1 VTLLTAFARAEAAAA
16 GRAQRIRTVR
26 HVHLSRRPLVVIP
39 LQLAGEACAPL
50 AVMLGDDPD
59 KPRTL
64 TVYEPR
70 DRARRFEFAAD
81 LAEVILG
88 HLDGY
93 LPPDDPDDDPDVL
106 RDRDTPTP
114 GAPTPGAPTPGA
126 PTPGAPTPGAPTP
139 GAPTPGAPA
148 PEPLPDAPQLLVPNP
163 SAAAF
168 LRLLGRSTRL
178 RRTDGE
184 HAVRPTVPL
193 LGRWLTHYAER
204 AEVPGSALLLAM
216 TTALAEHWATG
227 QSDLEDANLAALLGW
242 IDPADGL
249 TGQQAARLAEDPV
262 RCPPAGPVTDPSF
275 DNEVLE
281 GRMAAIRDATE
292 AGDGPAL
299 ARAQAAMDAA
309 LHGQLA
315 PTWELMWRAHALL
328 AALPEAAHAQ
338 RRWKDDR
345 RSFTAQAAWLREGGA
360 PQPRR
365 DSAVAAAKR
374 LARLEREQQRLAVE
388 RAHDDPL
395 VMAEYRLTGEAFAGT
410 VVAADPTRLDTG
422 GRKPKLRP
430 WLIVQTADAVIVE
443 PGALLT
449 CPDYPSQSAKV
460 IQIADNDNDNDNDND
475 DDDNDD
481 NDTSTGGTLVTLE
494 LSGGMG
500 RGLAAPPGTT
510 PARGDAVTYTT
521 LRDDFQ
527 PAPQFPSREET
538 PWTHGGPPP
547 EYVPTDD
554 DAQEAWS

>member
-1 VTLLTAFARAEAAAA
+1 
-16 GRAQRIRTVR
+16 
-26 HVHLSRRPLVVIP
+26 
-39 LQLAGEACAPL
+39 
-50 AVMLGDDPD
+50 
-59 KPRTL
+59 
-64 TVYEPR
+64 
-70 DRARRFEFAAD
+70 
-81 LAEVILG
+81 
-88 HLDGY
+88 
-93 LPPDDPDDDPDVL
+93 
-106 RDRDTPTP
+106 
-114 GAPTPGAPTPGA
+114 
-126 PTPGAPTPGAPTP
+126 
-139 GAPTPGAPA
+139 
-148 PEPLPDAPQLLVPNP
+148 
-163 SAAAF
+163 
-168 LRLLGRSTRL
+168 
-178 RRTDGE
+178 
-184 HAVRPTVPL
+184 
-193 LGRWLTHYAER
+193 
-204 AEVPGSALLLAM
+204 M
-216 TTALAEHWATG
+216 TTALADHWATG

-262 RCPPAGPVTDPSF
+262 QCPPAGPVTDPTF

-281 GRMAAIRDATE
+281 GRMTAIRDATE

-309 LHGQLA
+309 LHSQLA
-315 PTWELMWRAHALL
+315 PTWDLMWRAHALL
-328 AALPEAAHAQ
+328 AELPEAAHAQ

-345 RSFTAQAAWLREGGA
+345 WSFTAQAAWLREGGA

-410 VVAADPTRLDTG
+410 VVDADLTRLDTA

-430 WLIVQTADAVIVE
+430 WLIVQTADEVIVE

-449 CPDYPSQSAKV
+449 CPDYPGQAAKV
-460 IQIADNDNDNDNDND
+460 IQIADAEKNNDNANDNDNDQ
-475 DDDNDD
+475 
-481 NDTSTGGTLVTLE
+481 STGATLVTLE

-500 RGLAAPPGTT
+500 RALAAPPGST
-510 PARGDAVTYTT
+510 PAAGDQVTYTT

-547 EYVPTDD
+547 EYAPTDD
-554 DAQEAWS
+554 DAQEPWS

>member
-1 VTLLTAFARAEAAAA
+1 VTLLTAFARIEAAAI
-16 GRAQRIRTVR
+16 GRALPIRTVR
-26 HVHLSRRPLVVIP
+26 HAHLGRRPLVVIP

-59 KPRTL
+59 KPRLL

-93 LPPDDPDDDPDVL
+93 LPADDDASAIDPDPGTGTGTGSHQ
-106 RDRDTPTP
+106 DRTP
-114 GAPTPGAPTPGA
+114 AA
-126 PTPGAPTPGAPTP
+126 
-139 GAPTPGAPA
+139 
-148 PEPLPDAPQLLVPNP
+148 EPLPDAPQLLVPNP
-163 SAAAF
+163 NAAAF
-168 LRLLGRSTRL
+168 LGLLGRSTRL

-184 HAVRPTVPL
+184 YAVRPTVPL

-204 AEVPGSALLLAM
+204 SEVPGSVLLLPM

-242 IDPADGL
+242 IDPPDGL

-262 RCPPAGPVTDPSF
+262 RCPPAGPVTDPTF

-281 GRMAAIRDATE
+281 GRMAAIRDATL

-309 LHGQLA
+309 LRGQLA

-328 AALPEAAHAQ
+328 TALPEADHGQ

-395 VMAEYRLTGEAFAGT
+395 VMAEYRLTGEAFAGA
-410 VVAADPTRLDTG
+410 VVQADLTRLDTEG
-422 GRKPKLRP
+422 KKAKLRP
-430 WLIVQTADAVIVE
+430 WLVVATTDAVIVE
-443 PGALLT
+443 PGTVLA
-449 CPDYPSQSAKV
+449 CPAYPSQSARV
-460 IQIADNDNDNDNDND
+460 IEVTTASQNDNDNDNDND
-475 DDDNDD
+475 GDKDKDK
-481 NDTSTGGTLVTLE
+481 DTNPGPDGTLVTLE

-500 RGLAAPPGTT
+500 RALAAPPGTT
-510 PARGDAVTYTT
+510 PALGDEVTYTT

-538 PWTHGGPPP
+538 PWTHGGPPL

-554 DAQEAWS
+554 DAQEPWS

>member
-93 LPPDDPDDDPDVL
+93 LPPDDPDVHAG
-106 RDRDTPTP
+106 TPTQGAP
-114 GAPTPGAPTPGA
+114 AQGAPAQGAPTQGAPTPGAPIQ
-126 PTPGAPTPGAPTP
+126 
-139 GAPTPGAPA
+139 GAPA
-148 PEPLPDAPQLLVPNP
+148 LEPLPDAPQLLVPNP
-163 SAAAF
+163 NAAAF

-193 LGRWLTHYAER
+193 LGRWLTHYGER

-242 IDPADGL
+242 VDPPDGL

-262 RCPPAGPVTDPSF
+262 RCPPAGPVTDPTF

-309 LHGQLA
+309 LHSQLA
-315 PTWELMWRAHALL
+315 PTWDLMWRAHALL
-328 AALPEAAHAQ
+328 AELPEAAHAQ

-410 VVAADPTRLDTG
+410 VVDADLTRLDTDG
-422 GRKPKLRP
+422 KKPKLRP
-430 WLIVQTADAVIVE
+430 WLIVQTTDAVIVE
-443 PGALLT
+443 PDAVLANPAFPGQA
-449 CPDYPSQSAKV
+449 AKV
-460 IQIADNDNDNDNDND
+460 IEVADA
-475 DDDNDD
+475 
-481 NDTSTGGTLVTLE
+481 SREPGRTLVTLE

-500 RGLAAPPGTT
+500 RALTAPPGST

>member
-16 GRAQRIRTVR
+16 GRARLIRTVR
-26 HVHLSRRPLVVIP
+26 HVHLGRRPLVVIP

-59 KPRTL
+59 KPRLL

-70 DRARRFEFAAD
+70 DRARRFQFAAD

-93 LPPDDPDDDPDVL
+93 LPADDTDDNPDDDP
-106 RDRDTPTP
+106 
-114 GAPTPGAPTPGA
+114 
-126 PTPGAPTPGAPTP
+126 
-139 GAPTPGAPA
+139 
-148 PEPLPDAPQLLVPNP
+148 EPLLDAPQLLVPNP
-163 SAAAF
+163 NAAAF
-168 LRLLGRSTRL
+168 LALLGRSTRL

-184 HAVRPTVPL
+184 YAVRPTVPL

-262 RCPPAGPVTDPSF
+262 RCPPAGPVTDPTF
-275 DNEVLE
+275 DNEVLA

-299 ARAQAAMDAA
+299 ARAQAAMDTA
-309 LHGQLA
+309 LHSQLA
-315 PTWELMWRAHALL
+315 PTWDLIWRAHALL
-328 AALPEAAHAQ
+328 AELPEAAHAQ

-410 VVAADPTRLDTG
+410 VVDADLTRLDTG

-430 WLIVQTADAVIVE
+430 WLIVQTTDAVIVE
-443 PGALLT
+443 PGAVLA
-449 CPDYPSQSAKV
+449 CPAFPGQAAKV
-460 IQIADNDNDNDNDND
+460 IEVADASHEPDHH
-475 DDDNDD
+475 
-481 NDTSTGGTLVTLE
+481 TGRTLVTLE

-500 RGLAAPPGTT
+500 RALAAPPGST
-510 PARGDAVTYTT
+510 PVRGDAVTYTT

-538 PWTHGGPPP
+538 PWTHGGPPL

-554 DAQEAWS
+554 DAQEPWS

>member
-1 VTLLTAFARAEAAAA
+1 
-16 GRAQRIRTVR
+16 
-26 HVHLSRRPLVVIP
+26 
-39 LQLAGEACAPL
+39 
-50 AVMLGDDPD
+50 
-59 KPRTL
+59 
-64 TVYEPR
+64 
-70 DRARRFEFAAD
+70 
-81 LAEVILG
+81 
-88 HLDGY
+88 
-93 LPPDDPDDDPDVL
+93 
-106 RDRDTPTP
+106 
-114 GAPTPGAPTPGA
+114 
-126 PTPGAPTPGAPTP
+126 
-139 GAPTPGAPA
+139 
-148 PEPLPDAPQLLVPNP
+148 
-163 SAAAF
+163 
-168 LRLLGRSTRL
+168 
-178 RRTDGE
+178 
-184 HAVRPTVPL
+184 
-193 LGRWLTHYAER
+193 
-204 AEVPGSALLLAM
+204 M

-281 GRMAAIRDATE
+281 GRMQAIRDATE
-292 AGDGPAL
+292 SGDGPAL

-309 LHGQLA
+309 LHSQLA
-315 PTWELMWRAHALL
+315 PTWELMWRGHALL
-328 AALPEAAHAQ
+328 AALPEAAHAE

-410 VVAADPTRLDTG
+410 VVEADLTRLDTDG
-422 GRKPKLRP
+422 KKAKLRP
-430 WLIVQTADAVIVE
+430 WLIVRTIDEVIVE
-443 PGALLT
+443 PKTTLT
-449 CPDYPSQSAKV
+449 CPDYPSQTAKV
-460 IQIADNDNDNDNDND
+460 VTVASASTNENDND
-475 DDDNDD
+475 DD
-481 NDTSTGGTLVTLE
+481 SHPSGGTLVTLE

-500 RGLAAPPGTT
+500 RALAAPPGTT
-510 PARGDAVTYTT
+510 PGLGDQVTYTT

-538 PWTHGGPPP
+538 PWTHGGPPH

-554 DAQEAWS
+554 DAQEPWS

>member
-1 VTLLTAFARAEAAAA
+1 MTLLTAFARAEAAAA
-16 GRAQRIRTVR
+16 GRARLIRTVR
-26 HVHLSRRPLVVIP
+26 HVHLGRRPLVVIP

-59 KPRTL
+59 KPRLL

-93 LPPDDPDDDPDVL
+93 LPADDPAGDDTAGDDPAL
-106 RDRDTPTP
+106 RRDEERTPDR
-114 GAPTPGAPTPGA
+114 
-126 PTPGAPTPGAPTP
+126 
-139 GAPTPGAPA
+139 APA
-148 PEPLPDAPQLLVPNP
+148 PEPFPDAPQLLVPNP
-163 SAAAF
+163 NAAAF

-184 HAVRPTVPL
+184 YAVRPTVPL

-204 AEVPGSALLLAM
+204 AEVPGSVLLLPM

-227 QSDLEDANLAALLGW
+227 QSDLEDANLGALLGW

-262 RCPPAGPVTDPSF
+262 RCPPAGPVTDPTF

-281 GRMAAIRDATE
+281 GRMQAIRDATQS
-292 AGDGPAL
+292 GDGPAL

-328 AALPEAAHAQ
+328 TALPEAAHAE

-410 VVAADPTRLDTG
+410 VVDADLTRLDTDG
-422 GRKPKLRP
+422 KKAKLRP
-430 WLIVQTADAVIVE
+430 WLTVQTTDAVIVE
-443 PGALLT
+443 PGTVLT
-449 CPDYPSQSAKV
+449 CPDYPSQAAKV
-460 IQIADNDNDNDNDND
+460 INVTAGNDNDTENDSENDSD
-475 DDDNDD
+475 P
-481 NDTSTGGTLVTLE
+481 GGTLVTLE

-500 RGLAAPPGTT
+500 RALAAPPGST
-510 PARGDAVTYTT
+510 PALGHPVTYTT

-538 PWTHGGPPP
+538 PWTHGGPPQ
-547 EYVPTDD
+547 EYTPTDD
-554 DAQEAWS
+554 DAQEPWS

>member
-1 VTLLTAFARAEAAAA
+1 VTLLTAFARAEAAAS

-26 HVHLSRRPLVVIP
+26 HVHLGRRPLVVIP

-50 AVMLGDDPD
+50 AVMLGDDPG
-59 KPRTL
+59 KARLL

-93 LPPDDPDDDPDVL
+93 LPADDDPNDDPNEDPNQDPDNH
-106 RDRDTPTP
+106 RDQ
-114 GAPTPGAPTPGA
+114 
-126 PTPGAPTPGAPTP
+126 
-139 GAPTPGAPA
+139 GAPA

-163 SAAAF
+163 NGAAF

-184 HAVRPTVPL
+184 YAVRPTVPL

-204 AEVPGSALLLAM
+204 AEVPGSVLLLPM
-216 TTALAEHWATG
+216 TTALADHWATG

-262 RCPPAGPVTDPSF
+262 RCPPAGPVTDPTF

-309 LHGQLA
+309 LHSQLA
-315 PTWELMWRAHALL
+315 PTWDLMWRAHALL
-328 AALPEAAHAQ
+328 AELPEAAHAQ

-345 RSFTAQAAWLREGGA
+345 WSFTAQAAWLREGGA

-410 VVAADPTRLDTG
+410 VVDADLTRLDTG

-430 WLIVQTADAVIVE
+430 WLIVQTADEVIVE

-460 IQIADNDNDNDNDND
+460 IQIAGKNKNND
-475 DDDNDD
+475 DDDNDNDD
-481 NDTSTGGTLVTLE
+481 NQTTGATLVTLE

-500 RGLAAPPGTT
+500 RALAAPPGST
-510 PARGDAVTYTT
+510 PAEGDEVTYTT

-527 PAPQFPSREET
+527 PAPQFPSREDT

-554 DAQEAWS
+554 DAQEPWS

>member
-16 GRAQRIRTVR
+16 GRARRIRTVR
-26 HVHLSRRPLVVIP
+26 HVHLARRPLVVIP

-59 KPRTL
+59 KARLL

-93 LPPDDPDDDPDVL
+93 LPADDDPDQEPNEDPDVH
-106 RDRDTPTP
+106 RDERDERDK
-114 GAPTPGAPTPGA
+114 
-126 PTPGAPTPGAPTP
+126 
-139 GAPTPGAPA
+139 GAPA
-148 PEPLPDAPQLLVPNP
+148 PESLPDAPQLLVPNP
-163 SAAAF
+163 NAVAF

-184 HAVRPTVPL
+184 YAVRPTVPL

-204 AEVPGSALLLAM
+204 AEVPGSALLLPM
-216 TTALAEHWATG
+216 TTALADHWATG

-309 LHGQLA
+309 LHSQLA
-315 PTWELMWRAHALL
+315 PTWDLMWRAHALL
-328 AALPEAAHAQ
+328 AELPEAAHAQ

-345 RSFTAQAAWLREGGA
+345 WSFTAQAAWLREGGA

-410 VVAADPTRLDTG
+410 VVDADLTRLDAG

-430 WLIVQTADAVIVE
+430 WLIVRTTDAVIVE

-449 CPDYPSQSAKV
+449 CPDYPGQAAKV
-460 IQIADNDNDNDNDND
+460 IEIADADADA
-475 DDDNDD
+475 
-481 NDTSTGGTLVTLE
+481 DTDTDQSAGGTLVTLE

-500 RGLAAPPGTT
+500 RALAAPPGST
-510 PARGDAVTYTT
+510 PAEGDLVTYTT

-547 EYVPTDD
+547 EYAPTDD
-554 DAQEAWS
+554 DAQEPWS

>member
-1 VTLLTAFARAEAAAA
+1 MTLLTAFARAEAAAV

-26 HVHLSRRPLVVIP
+26 HVHLSCRPLVVIP

-88 HLDGY
+88 HLDGF
-93 LPPDDPDDDPDVL
+93 LPPDDLDDDPDVH
-106 RDRDTPTP
+106 RDGGAPILGGPTP
-114 GAPTPGAPTPGA
+114 GAPTPGG
-126 PTPGAPTPGAPTP
+126 
-139 GAPTPGAPA
+139 PA
-148 PEPLPDAPQLLVPNP
+148 PEPLQDAPQLLVPNP
-163 SAAAF
+163 NAAAF

-227 QSDLEDANLAALLGW
+227 QSDLEDANLAALLAW

-262 RCPPAGPVTDPSF
+262 RCPPAGPVTDPTF

-281 GRMAAIRDATE
+281 GRMAAIRDATR

-309 LHGQLA
+309 LRGQLA

-328 AALPEAAHAQ
+328 TALPEADHAQ

-345 RSFTAQAAWLREGGA
+345 RSFTAQAAWLRAGGA

-365 DSAVAAAKR
+365 DSAVAAARR
-374 LARLEREQQRLAVE
+374 LARLEREQQRLGV
-388 RAHDDPL
+388 
-395 VMAEYRLTGEAFAGT
+395 
-410 VVAADPTRLDTG
+410 
-422 GRKPKLRP
+422 
-430 WLIVQTADAVIVE
+430 
-443 PGALLT
+443 
-449 CPDYPSQSAKV
+449 
-460 IQIADNDNDNDNDND
+460 
-475 DDDNDD
+475 
-481 NDTSTGGTLVTLE
+481 
-494 LSGGMG
+494 
-500 RGLAAPPGTT
+500 
-510 PARGDAVTYTT
+510 
-521 LRDDFQ
+521 
-527 PAPQFPSREET
+527 
-538 PWTHGGPPP
+538 
-547 EYVPTDD
+547 
-554 DAQEAWS
+554 

>member
-1 VTLLTAFARAEAAAA
+1 VTLLTAFARIEAAAA

-26 HVHLSRRPLVVIP
+26 HVHLGRRPLVVIP

-59 KPRTL
+59 KPRLL

-88 HLDGY
+88 HLDRY
-93 LPPDDPDDDPDVL
+93 LPADDESAQAGEPAQASEPAHAAGPGQAAAPAEAADPD
-106 RDRDTPTP
+106 RDRIRD
-114 GAPTPGAPTPGA
+114 AADH
-126 PTPGAPTPGAPTP
+126 
-139 GAPTPGAPA
+139 APA
-148 PEPLPDAPQLLVPNP
+148 PEPLPDAPQLLVPNQK
-163 SAAAF
+163 AAAF
-168 LRLLGRSTRL
+168 LGLLGRSTRL
-178 RRTDGE
+178 RRTDGAY
-184 HAVRPTVPL
+184 AVRPAVPL

-204 AEVPGSALLLAM
+204 AEVPGSVLLLPM
-216 TTALAEHWATG
+216 TTALAGHWATG

-262 RCPPAGPVTDPSF
+262 RCPPAGPVTDPTF

-281 GRMAAIRDATE
+281 GRMAAIRDATQ

-309 LHGQLA
+309 LQGQLA

-328 AALPEAAHAQ
+328 TALPEAAHAQ

-365 DSAVAAAKR
+365 DSAVAAARR

-410 VVAADPTRLDTG
+410 VADADLTRLDTDG
-422 GRKPKLRP
+422 KKPKLRP
-430 WLIVQTADAVIVE
+430 WLIVQTTDAVLVE
-443 PGALLT
+443 AGAVLA
-449 CPDYPSQSAKV
+449 CPVYPSQTAKV
-460 IQIADNDNDNDNDND
+460 IEVTPGAHSHNA
-475 DDDNDD
+475 
-481 NDTSTGGTLVTLE
+481 TTGALAGGGTLVTLE

-500 RGLAAPPGTT
+500 RALAAPLGTT
-510 PARGDAVTYTT
+510 PALGDAVTYTT

-547 EYVPTDD
+547 EYAPTDD
-554 DAQEAWS
+554 DAQEPWS

>member
-1 VTLLTAFARAEAAAA
+1 MTLLTAFARAEAAAA
-16 GRAQRIRTVR
+16 GRARLIRTVR
-26 HVHLSRRPLVVIP
+26 HVHLGRRPLVVIP

-50 AVMLGDDPD
+50 SVMLGDDRD

-93 LPPDDPDDDPDVL
+93 LPADNPDNPDDD
-106 RDRDTPTP
+106 
-114 GAPTPGAPTPGA
+114 
-126 PTPGAPTPGAPTP
+126 
-139 GAPTPGAPA
+139 

-163 SAAAF
+163 NAAAF
-168 LRLLGRSTRL
+168 LALLGRSTRL

-184 HAVRPTVPL
+184 YAVRPAVPL

-204 AEVPGSALLLAM
+204 AEVPGSALLLPM

-262 RCPPAGPVTDPSF
+262 RCPPAGPVSDPTF

-281 GRMAAIRDATE
+281 GRMAAVRDATQ

-299 ARAQAAMDAA
+299 ARAQAAMDVA
-309 LHGQLA
+309 LHSQLA
-315 PTWELMWRAHALL
+315 PTWDLIWRAHALL
-328 AALPEAAHAQ
+328 AKLPEAAHAE

-410 VVAADPTRLDTG
+410 VVDADLARLDTG
-422 GRKPKLRP
+422 GKKAKLRP
-430 WLIVQTADAVIVE
+430 WLTVRTADAIVVE
-443 PGALLT
+443 PGATLT
-449 CPDYPSQSAKV
+449 CPDYPSQAARV
-460 IQIADNDNDNDNDND
+460 IDITTDHDRPGE
-475 DDDNDD
+475 
-481 NDTSTGGTLVTLE
+481 TRVTLE

-500 RGLAAPPGTT
+500 RALTAPPGTT
-510 PARGDAVTYTT
+510 PARGDNVTYTT

-538 PWTHGGPPP
+538 PWTHGGPPL

-554 DAQEAWS
+554 DAQEPWS

>member
-1 VTLLTAFARAEAAAA
+1 MTLLTAFARAEAAAA

-81 LAEVILG
+81 LAEVILA

-93 LPPDDPDDDPDVL
+93 LPPDDPDVHHDGGAT
-106 RDRDTPTP
+106 DT
-114 GAPTPGAPTPGA
+114 GAPTPGARHPA
-126 PTPGAPTPGAPTP
+126 ARH
-139 GAPTPGAPA
+139 PA
-148 PEPLPDAPQLLVPNP
+148 PPRP
-163 SAAAF
+163 S
-168 LRLLGRSTRL
+168 RSRTPRSCSSPIRTRP
-178 RRTDGE
+178 RSCGCS
-184 HAVRPTVPL
+184 AVRPGCGGPTASTPSA
-193 LGRWLTHYAER
+193 RPCRCSA
-204 AEVPGSALLLAM
+204 AGSPTTPSGPRSPVRLLLLAM

-262 RCPPAGPVTDPSF
+262 RCPPAGPVTDPTF

-281 GRMAAIRDATE
+281 GRMAAIRDATQ

-309 LHGQLA
+309 LHSQLA
-315 PTWELMWRAHALL
+315 PTWDLMWRAHALL
-328 AALPEAAHAQ
+328 AELPEAAHAQ

-410 VVAADPTRLDTG
+410 VVAADLTRLDTDG
-422 GRKPKLRP
+422 KKPKLRP
-430 WLIVQTADAVIVE
+430 WLIVQTTDAVIVE
-443 PGALLT
+443 PGTLLT
-449 CPDYPSQSAKV
+449 CPDYPSQTAKV
-460 IQIADNDNDNDNDND
+460 IEVADAGQEPDQRTRPTN
-475 DDDNDD
+475 
-481 NDTSTGGTLVTLE
+481 
-494 LSGGMG
+494 
-500 RGLAAPPGTT
+500 RGQEPAKNQAAPWS
-510 PARGDAVTYTT
+510 
-521 LRDDFQ
+521 
-527 PAPQFPSREET
+527 PS
-538 PWTHGGPPP
+538 
-547 EYVPTDD
+547 
-554 DAQEAWS
+554 S

>member
-1 VTLLTAFARAEAAAA
+1 MTLLTAFARAEAAAA
-16 GRAQRIRTVR
+16 GRAQRIRAVR

-59 KPRTL
+59 KPRAL

-88 HLDGY
+88 HLDRY
-93 LPPDDPDDDPDVL
+93 LPADDHPDNPDKPDNP
-106 RDRDTPTP
+106 DN
-114 GAPTPGAPTPGA
+114 
-126 PTPGAPTPGAPTP
+126 
-139 GAPTPGAPA
+139 

-184 HAVRPTVPL
+184 YAVRPAVPL

-204 AEVPGSALLLAM
+204 AEFPGSALLLPM
-216 TTALAEHWATG
+216 TTALADHWATG

-262 RCPPAGPVTDPSF
+262 RCPPAGPVTDPTF

-281 GRMAAIRDATE
+281 GRMQAIRDATQS
-292 AGDGPAL
+292 GDGPAL

-309 LHGQLA
+309 LRSQLA
-315 PTWELMWRAHALL
+315 PTWELMWRGHALL
-328 AALPEAAHAQ
+328 AELPEAAHAE

-345 RSFTAQAAWLREGGA
+345 RSFTAQAAWLRDGGA

-410 VVAADPTRLDTG
+410 VVGADLTRLDNAG
-422 GRKPKLRP
+422 KKAKLRP
-430 WLIVQTADAVIVE
+430 WLIVRTIDEVIVE
-443 PGALLT
+443 PGTTLT
-449 CPDYPSQSAKV
+449 CPAYPSQTAKV
-460 IQIADNDNDNDNDND
+460 INVTTASDSDNKND
-475 DDDNDD
+475 DDDAP
-481 NDTSTGGTLVTLE
+481 GGTLVTLE

-500 RGLAAPPGTT
+500 RALAAPPGTT
-510 PARGDAVTYTT
+510 PGLGDEVTYTT

-538 PWTHGGPPP
+538 PWTHGGPPQ

-554 DAQEAWS
+554 DAQEPWS

>member
-1 VTLLTAFARAEAAAA
+1 
-16 GRAQRIRTVR
+16 
-26 HVHLSRRPLVVIP
+26 
-39 LQLAGEACAPL
+39 
-50 AVMLGDDPD
+50 M
-59 KPRTL
+59 
-64 TVYEPR
+64 
-70 DRARRFEFAAD
+70 
-81 LAEVILG
+81 
-88 HLDGY
+88 
-93 LPPDDPDDDPDVL
+93 
-106 RDRDTPTP
+106 
-114 GAPTPGAPTPGA
+114 
-126 PTPGAPTPGAPTP
+126 
-139 GAPTPGAPA
+139 
-148 PEPLPDAPQLLVPNP
+148 
-163 SAAAF
+163 
-168 LRLLGRSTRL
+168 

-184 HAVRPTVPL
+184 YAVRPTVPL

-204 AEVPGSALLLAM
+204 AEVPGSALLLPM
-216 TTALAEHWATG
+216 TSALAEHWATG

-242 IDPADGL
+242 IDPPDGL

-262 RCPPAGPVTDPSF
+262 RCPPAGPVTDPTF
-275 DNEVLE
+275 DNEVLD
-281 GRMAAIRDATE
+281 GRMAAIRDATQ

-309 LHGQLA
+309 VHSQLA
-315 PTWELMWRAHALL
+315 PTWDLMWRAHGLL
-328 AALPEAAHAQ
+328 AELPEAAHAE

-410 VVAADPTRLDTG
+410 VVDADLTRLDSE
-422 GRKPKLRP
+422 GRKAKLRP
-430 WLIVQTADAVIVE
+430 WLTVRTTDAVIVE
-443 PGALLT
+443 PGATLT
-449 CPDYPSQSAKV
+449 CPHYPSQAAKV
-460 IQIADNDNDNDNDND
+460 VDVTTANDNDN
-475 DDDNDD
+475 NDD
-481 NDTSTGGTLVTLE
+481 NAVTLVTLE

-500 RGLAAPPGTT
+500 RALTAPPGTT
-510 PARGDAVTYTT
+510 PAEGDHVTYTT

-554 DAQEAWS
+554 DAQEPWS

>member
-26 HVHLSRRPLVVIP
+26 HVHLGRHPLVVIP

-50 AVMLGDDPD
+50 AVMLGDAPD
-59 KPRTL
+59 KARLL

-93 LPPDDPDDDPDVL
+93 LPADDDHDDDHDEDPNEDSDVH
-106 RDRDTPTP
+106 RDQR
-114 GAPTPGAPTPGA
+114 
-126 PTPGAPTPGAPTP
+126 
-139 GAPTPGAPA
+139 APA

-163 SAAAF
+163 NGAAF

-184 HAVRPTVPL
+184 YAVRPTVPL

-204 AEVPGSALLLAM
+204 AEVPGSVLLLPM
-216 TTALAEHWATG
+216 TTALADHWATG

-262 RCPPAGPVTDPSF
+262 RCPPAGPVTDPTF

-309 LHGQLA
+309 LHSQLA
-315 PTWELMWRAHALL
+315 PTWDLMWRAHALL
-328 AALPEAAHAQ
+328 AELPEAPHAQ

-345 RSFTAQAAWLREGGA
+345 RSFTAQAAWLHEGGA

-395 VMAEYRLTGEAFAGT
+395 VMAEYRLTGEAFAGA
-410 VVAADPTRLDTG
+410 VVDADLTRLDAV

-460 IQIADNDNDNDNDND
+460 IQIADNDNDNDND

>member
-1 VTLLTAFARAEAAAA
+1 MTLLTAFARAEAAAA

-93 LPPDDPDDDPDVL
+93 LPPDDPDVHHE
-106 RDRDTPTP
+106 RRPTP
-114 GAPTPGAPTPGA
+114 GAPTPGARHPAHDT
-126 PTPGAPTPGAPTP
+126 
-139 GAPTPGAPA
+139 GAPA

-163 SAAAF
+163 NAAAF

-262 RCPPAGPVTDPSF
+262 RCPPAGPVTDPTF

-281 GRMAAIRDATE
+281 GRMAAIRDATQ

-309 LHGQLA
+309 LHSQLA
-315 PTWELMWRAHALL
+315 PTWDLMWRAHALL
-328 AALPEAAHAQ
+328 AKLPEAAHAQ

-395 VMAEYRLTGEAFAGT
+395 VMAEYRLTGEAFAGA
-410 VVAADPTRLDTG
+410 VVDADLTRLDTDG
-422 GRKPKLRP
+422 KKPKLRP
-430 WLIVQTADAVIVE
+430 WLIVQTTDAVIVE
-443 PGALLT
+443 PGTVLT
-449 CPDYPSQSAKV
+449 CPDYPSQTAKV
-460 IQIADNDNDNDNDND
+460 IEVADAGQEPGQEPGQNRPR
-475 DDDNDD
+475 
-481 NDTSTGGTLVTLE
+481 TGPRTGPHPGHPRAE
-494 LSGGMG
+494 RRDGARPG
-500 RGLAAPPGTT
+500 R
-510 PARGDAVTYTT
+510 PARQHARPRRRGHLHHAQGRLPARAAVPEPGGDAVDP
-521 LRDDFQ
+521 RR
-527 PAPQFPSREET
+527 PAAGVRPHRRRRAGGMVMTEPAGNET
-538 PWTHGGPPP
+538 ETGNETGNGS
-547 EYVPTDD
+547 
-554 DAQEAWS
+554 AA